1 MKFLKDLISAILI
14 AACIAILVWLVV
26 SWADVL
32 MHNDPVYGD
41 KQYMP
46 GNAIVLIAELAE

>member
-41 KQYMP
+41 KQYMS
-46 GNAIVLIAELAE
+46 GNAIVLLINLTK

>member
-1 MKFLKDLISAILI
+1 MKFLKDSAGAILT
-14 AACIAILVWLVV
+14 AVCIAVLVWLIV

-32 MHNDPVYGD
+32 MHNDPITGD
-41 KQYMP
+41 AAYWR